1 MLKIKSHFSGF
12 LYLVLECY
20 TSRIAEKNKW
30 FYFFYNTDIVDDDFN
45 IINKSELRKD
55 IFSNQIKSENY

>member
-20 TSRIAEKNKW
+20 TSRIVEKNN
-30 FYFFYNTDIVDDDFN
+30 FFFDYFFMQNGHRWIEFKQNSEYNY
-45 IINKSELRKD
+45 KD
-55 IFSNQIKSENY
+55 ITQQDLRI